1 MFHRHLPAL
10 LIPILW
16 ATFPLPSRAQGASSS
31 PDGPERLRALES
43 RTAGGAEP
51 SGERGEGPAPTPE
64 PARNFDDPRKQEILN
79 RLSSMKIDLD
89 FADTPLADVLDFI
102 RDFAQINLVMD
113 PRTAEQAAGDDMKV
127 TIKVRELALKSAL
140 KLILQSKGLTAVYR
154 DGVLLVL
161 PQEEAKKS
169 VVLRIYDVRDLLA
182 QIQDF
187 PGPVV
192 ELKPPGQEGGGGI
205 SGATFSLEES
215 KSIITEDFLTE
226 MIKTH
231 TGGGDWDSNPSA
243 SIQLSNGLLM
253 VTQTKGVHAEVEVLL
268 GKLRAFK

>member
-1 MFHRHLPAL
+1 MFRRFLPASLVPL
-10 LIPILW
+10 LL
-16 ATFPLPSRAQGASSS
+16 AAVPLPSRAQGAG
-31 PDGPERLRALES
+31 GPERLRTLES
-43 RTAGGAEP
+43 QTAGDPGAE
-51 SGERGEGPAPTPE
+51 A
-64 PARNFDDPRKQEILN
+64 PARAGDPPPSRPVPSSDDPRKQEILN
-79 RLSSMKIDLD
+79 RLSGMKIDLD

-113 PRTAEQAAGDDMKV
+113 PHVAEQAAGDGMKV

-161 PQEEAKKS
+161 PQDEAKKS

-192 ELKPPGQEGGGGI
+192 ELKPPGQDGAGGI
-205 SGATFSLEES
+205 SGAQFSLEEP
-215 KSIITEDFLTE
+215 KSIMTEDFLTQ

-253 VTQTKGVHAEVEVLL
+253 VTQTKGVHGEVEILL